1 MMLVNKKRL
10 IDLVESLYDDIDGF
24 CETSSVCIY
33 AGEDASGEPIQLLL
47 TMTNDDGE
55 MVNEPNVGNICF
67 GKYEEDIKQREEDLE
82 TSKKLATERET
93 ITTTAVNIGKSLE
106 KVLPS
111 MDDFR
116 WEIPDCRFLGDPI
129 DLVIFNGCCRN
140 KIESISFIEVKS
152 GKARLNRNQRRVRDA
167 VQDKKVIYEVF

>member
-1 MMLVNKKRL
+1 MKTEDIIYKLKN
-10 IDLVESLYDDIDGF
+10 SNLYAECSCGGEFKLSDVLLFDGTKPF
-24 CETSSVCIY
+24 PPEVK
-33 AGEDASGEPIQLLL
+33 EVQER
-47 TMTNDDGE
+47 
-55 MVNEPNVGNICF
+55 
-67 GKYEEDIKQREEDLE
+67 YEEELKQREEDLE
-82 TSKKLATERET
+82 KSKQLATERAT

-116 WEIPDCRFLGDPI
+116 WKIPDCRFLGDPI
-129 DLVIFNGCCRN
+129 DLVTFNGCCQN

-152 GKARLNRNQRRVRDA
+152 GKARLNKNQRRVRDA

>member
-1 MMLVNKKRL
+1 MRTEDIIYKLKN
-10 IDLVESLYDDIDGF
+10 SNLYAECSCGGEFKLSDVPLFDGTKPF
-24 CETSSVCIY
+24 PPEVK
-33 AGEDASGEPIQLLL
+33 EVQER
-47 TMTNDDGE
+47 
-55 MVNEPNVGNICF
+55 
-67 GKYEEDIKQREEDLE
+67 YEEELKQREEGLE
-82 TSKKLATERET
+82 KSKQLATERAT

-129 DLVIFNGCCRN
+129 DLVTFNGCCQN

-152 GKARLNRNQRRVRDA
+152 GKARLNKNQRRVRDA
-167 VQDKKVIYEVF
+167 VHDKKVIYEVF

>member
-1 MMLVNKKRL
+1 MKTEDIINKLKN
-10 IDLVESLYDDIDGF
+10 SNLYAECSCGGEFKLSDVLLFDGTKPF
-24 CETSSVCIY
+24 PPEVK
-33 AGEDASGEPIQLLL
+33 EVQE
-47 TMTNDDGE
+47 
-55 MVNEPNVGNICF
+55 
-67 GKYEEDIKQREEDLE
+67 KYEEDLKQREKDLE
-82 TSKKLATERET
+82 KSKKLATERVT

-116 WEIPDCRFLGDPI
+116 WELPDCRFLGDPI
-129 DLVIFNGCCRN
+129 DLVTFNGCCQN

-152 GKARLNRNQRRVRDA
+152 GKARLNKNQRRVRDA